1 MGWNPADHGS
11 GESYVRIRN
20 DECADY
26 FDIIS
31 YVAEIDEQCDSS
43 RVWMEGYIEPA

>member
-1 MGWNPADHGS
+1 VGWNPADHGS